1 MKSPRELA
9 ARLAAQWRRPALR
22 LARLGSPS
30 AWPLRLPIGRPPP
43 ARLVLDLDAVRAHV
57 HAWSAVATGEVEWEN
72 LPYRGAG
79 QAIRIPLYWKLP
91 RPSDWIAGCADPAI
105 AAEYALL
112 SRLCAGTPSV
122 FHSVWIGK
130 PHLWRD
136 HDADTIL
143 RAARLADQLAPGC
156 AGGRPLRALSL
167 AGVDS
172 KFHEVHRALLLALLD
187 TRHHGAASE
196 LGLEDFLGAAREDD
210 HWVLLADLDGG
221 LLPFVRQRVRTAELA
236 ALTRIPGTHVLI
248 VENERCL
255 HQLPPLPGTLALL
268 GAGLDLGWIAAPC
281 LGKKHLAYW
290 GDLDTW
296 GLRMLG
302 LARSMRPELRAL
314 LMDRDT
320 FDLHAPARAVPEPE
334 PAEPPPPGTL
344 STDEFALFTTLAA
357 SPRGRLEQEFLP
369 MPIVHAAVSSW
380 RAQPGRLRDDR
391 QSPPR

>member
-43 ARLVLDLDAVRAHV
+43 ARLALDLDAVRAHV

-72 LPYRGAG
+72 LPYRSTG
-79 QAIRIPLYWKLP
+79 QSIRIPLYWKLL
-91 RPSDWIAGCADPAI
+91 RPSDWIAACADPAI
-105 AAEYALL
+105 AVEYALL
-112 SRLCAGTPSV
+112 SRLCAETPST
-122 FHSVWIGK
+122 FHPVWIGK

-136 HDADTIL
+136 HGADTL
-143 RAARLADQLAPGC
+143 LLAARIADQLAPGC
-156 AGGRPLRALSL
+156 AAGRPLRALSL

-172 KFHEVHRALLLALLD
+172 KFHETHRALLLALLD
-187 TRHHGAASE
+187 ARHHGAASE

-221 LLPFVRQRVRTAELA
+221 LLPFARQRVRTAELA
-236 ALTRIPGTHVLI
+236 ALASLPGTHVLV

-268 GAGLDLGWIAAPC
+268 GAGLDLGWLTAPC
-281 LGKKHLAYW
+281 LSQKRLAYW

-302 LARSMRPELRAL
+302 LARAARPGLAAL
-314 LMDRDT
+314 LMDRAT
-320 FDLHAPARAVPEPE
+320 FDSHAPAHAVPEPE
-334 PAEPPPPGTL
+334 TAESPPVGTL
-344 STDEFALFTTLAA
+344 TPEERALFATLTGSA
-357 SPRGRLEQEFLP
+357 RGRLEQEFLP
-369 MPIVHAAVSSW
+369 VSTVHCAVIDWHRRGS
-380 RAQPGRLRDDR
+380 R
-391 QSPPR
+391 